1 MKSFSRI
8 ALAAALLAGT
18 AGFVLDAPAAAQKK
32 QKEQKDGLKLSNEVR
47 TSAQAYQAAFT
58 AKDLVTAE
66 THVKAIEAA
75 AKTDDDRYI
84 GQAFRLQLEATKLGS
99 GGNESILA
107 GPLDA
112 LIANPKTPQAEIGR
126 FNYMRGNIAFNAKQY
141 AVALA
146 SYNRAKQLGFTD
158 PNMMLQIAKSKILS
172 GDTAGGAADIET
184 AIAADKAAG
193 RPVSEDLY
201 KYAISNLQKTNDGA
215 ATQRW
220 TRNWLHSYGTPKNWR
235 TAIYVFGFQGAGAQR
250 IDKRQRVDLFRL
262 MRATNALADQNDYLE
277 YAQAAL
283 DIGLP
288 NETKTVVAEGRAN
301 GRIPATSANATA
313 LLNEATKAIQADGSL
328 SSLET
333 KAKASA
339 SGQLAAQ
346 TGDANLGAGNYAKAV
361 ELYRLALQKGS
372 VNADEVNTHLGI
384 ALAKSGDKAGAK
396 AAFAAVKMA
405 PRTEIATLWTTWI
418 DAPAA

>member
-8 ALAAALLAGT
+8 ALAAALMAGT
-18 AGFVLDAPAAAQKK
+18 AGFVLDAPATAQKK
-32 QKEQKDGLKLSNEVR
+32 QKQQKDSLKLSNEVR
-47 TSAQAYQAAFT
+47 VAAQAYQTAYA

-66 THVKAIEAA
+66 TQVKAIEAV

-84 GQAFRLQLEATKLGS
+84 GQAFRLQLEATKLGT
-99 GGNESILA
+99 GANESVLA

-112 LIANPKTPQAEIGR
+112 LIANPKTPRSEIGR

-146 SYNRAKQLGFTD
+146 AYNRAKALGYTD
-158 PNMMLQIAKSKILS
+158 ANMSLQIAKSKILS
-172 GDTAGGAADIET
+172 GDTVGGTADIEA

-201 KYAISNLQKTNDGA
+201 KYAISNLQKTTDTA
-215 ATQRW
+215 ATQRL
-220 TRNWLHSYGTPKNWR
+220 TRNWLHAFGTPKNWR

-262 MRATNALADQNDYLE
+262 MRSAKALADQNDYLE
-277 YAQAAL
+277 YAQTAF

-288 NETKTVVAEGRAN
+288 NETKTIINEGRAT
-301 GRIPATSANATA
+301 GKIPATSANATA
-313 LLNEATKAIQADGSL
+313 LLNEANRAIAADGSL
-328 SSLET
+328 TSLEA
-333 KAKASA
+333 KSKASA

-346 TGDANLGAGNYAKAV
+346 TGDAYLGAGNYAKAV
-361 ELYRLALQKGS
+361 ELYRLALSKGS
-372 VNADEVNTHLGI
+372 VKTDEVNTHLGI
-384 ALAKSGDKAGAK
+384 ALAQLGDKAGAK
-396 AAFAAVKMA
+396 TAFSAVKTA